1 MDIKNLLANPRVRKL
16 KPSAFMA
23 YCVLIE
29 KAGDEKTINKFSIR
43 GLAREWEEDNN
54 LGLIKNKDTVK
65 VVLTELEDAKLIKVD
80 LKTKTLKI
88 I

>member
-1 MDIKNLLANPRVRKL
+1 MDIKTLLSNPRVRKL

-23 YCVLIE
+23 YCVLLDKVGESKQIH
-29 KAGDEKTINKFSIR
+29 KFSIR

-65 VVLTELEDAKLIKVD
+65 VVLTELEEAKLIKVD
-80 LKTKTLKI
+80 LEKRILKI
-88 I
+88 L